1 MTINQNTV
9 NTALLNSQIQ
19 IKSADTT
26 NTFANLLQGAIVES
40 SKSNTTTT
48 ASSSKNSDA
57 LESFKESLK
66 SKGALQFYQDYN
78 QEKIDKMIEEKK
90 AELMDKLGL
99 SSDSQPA
106 LTGTDRETALANL
119 NDMLDAFKKQL
130 QEKMKAEDQL
140 QQQANSLSTFLQKLS

>member
-40 SKSNTTTT
+40 SKSNTTT
-48 ASSSKNSDA
+48 ASSTKNSDA
-57 LESFKESLK
+57 LESFKEDLK

-106 LTGTDRETALANL
+106 LTGSDRETALANL

>member
-1 MTINQNTV
+1 
-9 NTALLNSQIQ
+9 
-19 IKSADTT
+19 
-26 NTFANLLQGAIVES
+26 
-40 SKSNTTTT
+40 
-48 ASSSKNSDA
+48 
-57 LESFKESLK
+57 
-66 SKGALQFYQDYN
+66 
-78 QEKIDKMIEEKK
+78 MIEEKK

>member
-48 ASSSKNSDA
+48 ASSTKNSDA

-130 QEKMKAEDQL
+130 QERMKAEDQL

>member
-48 ASSSKNSDA
+48 ASSTKNSDA

-130 QEKMKAEDQL
+130 QEKMRAEDQL

>member
-40 SKSNTTTT
+40 SKSNTTT
-48 ASSSKNSDA
+48 ASSTKNSDA

-130 QEKMKAEDQL
+130 QEKMRAEDQL

>member
-9 NTALLNSQIQ
+9 DTALLNAQAQ

-26 NTFANLLQGAIVES
+26 NAFANILKGAIIES
-40 SKSNTTTT
+40 SKENTTT
-48 ASSSKNSDA
+48 ASPSKNSDA
-57 LESFKESLK
+57 LESFKEALK